1 MLLDIHS
8 HHLAGSPENV
18 LLSCCMEDQNKPDY
32 LRASHLSIS
41 IHPWYLTEENL
52 PAQLKWATETVASNP
67 HVLAIGEAGLDK
79 CCPVSYDLQQK
90 AFLQAIRLS
99 EQYHLPLIIH
109 TVHTSNE
116 IITLRRETSARQ
128 PWIIHGFRGKKEL
141 AISYLRHGFYLS
153 FGEKYQEASLTSIP
167 SERLL
172 LETDTS
178 QTPIS
183 QLVEKAA
190 YLRRISVQT
199 LCNEIRENTN
209 RLFFSR

>member
-1 MLLDIHS
+1 MLLDIHT
-8 HHLAGSPENV
+8 HHLTDCPDNV
-18 LLSCCMEDQNKPDY
+18 LLNCCMEDQNKPDF
-32 LRASHLSIS
+32 LWASHLSIS

-99 EQYHLPLIIH
+99 EQHHLPLIIH
-109 TVHTSNE
+109 TVRTSNE

-153 FGEKYQEASLTSIP
+153 FGEKYQEQALAGTP
-167 SERLL
+167 LDRLL

-178 QTPIS
+178 QVPIRT
-183 QLVEKAA
+183 LMEKAA
-190 YLRRISVQT
+190 LLHGMSTQA
-199 LCNEIRENTN
+199 LCDEINGNTN